1 VLEKL
6 AWWIL
11 DRQMN
16 KHRKAKRHH
25 EADHIRAALATRPQK
40 VCGLCCVLENTDWLA
55 WATRFDPTSDECKDN
70 KLYAGV
76 VDDES
81 RFGDVVRRTG
91 LD

>member
-1 VLEKL
+1 MLERW

-11 DRQMN
+11 TRQME

-25 EADHIRAALATRPQK
+25 CADHIRAALATRPQK
-40 VCGLCCVLENTDWLA
+40 QCALCCILENTDWLA
-55 WATRFDPTSDECKDN
+55 WATRFDPTADECKDN
-70 KLYAGV
+70 ELYADIV
-76 VDDES
+76 ENES